1 MVAFLKGHG
10 TENDFV
16 LLPDVAAVLSLSPER
31 VRRLCD
37 RRAGI
42 GADGV
47 IRIVPTAAVPE
58 VAAQADSASWFM
70 DYYNADGTV
79 AEMCGN
85 GARVFA
91 RYLVDQGLAAAGSF
105 AIATRGGVRS
115 VEVAESGDVT
125 VDMGPP
131 PPMQPLTVSVDVA
144 GRSYTG
150 TSLSMGNPNVVVPV
164 SDLAEAGALLQPPV
178 VRPAEPFPTG
188 VNVEFVLG

>member
-1 MVAFLKGHG
+1 MVAFVKGHG

-47 IRIVPTAAVPE
+47 IRIVPTAAVPQ
-58 VAAQADSASWFM
+58 VAGQAHAAPWFM
-70 DYYNADGTV
+70 DYFNADGSV

-91 RYLVDQGLAAAGSF
+91 CYLVDHGLAAASSF
-105 AIATRGGVRS
+105 AIATRGGVKP
-115 VEVAESGDVT
+115 VEVPEVGDIT
-125 VDMGPP
+125 VDMGPCT
-131 PPMQPLTVSVDVA
+131 PMQPATVAVDVA

-150 TSLSMGNPNVVVPV
+150 TTL
-164 SDLAEAGALLQPPV
+164 
-178 VRPAEPFPTG
+178 
-188 VNVEFVLG
+188 